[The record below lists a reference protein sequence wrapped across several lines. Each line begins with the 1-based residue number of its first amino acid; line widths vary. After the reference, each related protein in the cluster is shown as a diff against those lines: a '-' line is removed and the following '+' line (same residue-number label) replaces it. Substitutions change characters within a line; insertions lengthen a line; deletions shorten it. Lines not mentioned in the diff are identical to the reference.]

1 MIKYIVIGILILI
14 ALLDYAL
21 LVASSNME
29 RREEY
34 KHEERLRSKDDDSY
48 NAD

>member
-34 KHEERLRSKDDDSY
+34 KHEERLRSKDDEGHDI
-48 NAD
+48 